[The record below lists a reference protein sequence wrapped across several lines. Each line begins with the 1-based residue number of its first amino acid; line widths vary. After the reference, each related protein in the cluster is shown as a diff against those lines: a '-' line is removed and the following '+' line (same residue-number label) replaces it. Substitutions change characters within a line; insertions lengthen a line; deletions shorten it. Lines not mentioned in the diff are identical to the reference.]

1 MLSYLPLEHL
11 SEVYG
16 INSNCTKIRAAAI
29 KGALDKINLD
39 PNLIDEVFMG
49 NVVQAGVGQAP
60 ASCIIRWFIHSV
72 ACTTI
77 NKVCASGMKAVML
90 GAQAILCG

>member
-1 MLSYLPLEHL
+1 MNKELLSYLPLEHL

-16 INSNCTKIRAAAI
+16 IIYSNCTKIRAAAI

-49 NVVQAGVGQAP
+49 NVVQAGVDKLLQGKL
-60 ASCIIRWFIHSV
+60 HYTLV
-72 ACTTI
+72 Y
-77 NKVCASGMKAVML
+77 L
-90 GAQAILCG
+90 ILLLVPP